1 MATISDKVKDLAN
14 ELEETAEADGASSC
28 IFIVKG
34 YSDRHIILNATISG
48 EEALNLIAM
57 LLERLSK
64 VSGHPVKKIMSD
76 IERGMKE
83 NFWEVEKTKGEN
95 NEL

>member
-1 MATISDKVKDLAN
+1 MATISDKVKKLAN

-34 YSDRHIILNATISG
+34 YSDRHIILNAKTSG

-57 LLERLSK
+57 LLERLAK
-64 VSGHPVKKIMSD
+64 ASGHPVKKIMSD
-76 IERGMKE
+76 IERGMEREMWKRKE
-83 NFWEVEKTKGEN
+83 K
-95 NEL
+95 